1 MTEPRFCHCEFAVLV
16 QFPALRSRLC
26 SYRDTIVTRQGID
39 RLPNET
45 EADAARERRG
55 ALPQRR
61 HIVLLPGLDG
71 TGLLFEDFVRLAP
84 VGVQL
89 HVVPLPADVSD
100 YARLAEVIGPRIAR
114 RSPAPILLAESFS
127 GPLAIELAARHDVAE
142 LILCNS
148 FAVAPY
154 PRVLRAL
161 IQPGLFR
168 RRLPQALVRRYLVG
182 RSASDE
188 LVERVRVVI
197 ATVPAPTLAARLRNV
212 LSVDVRPSLAKCKV
226 PILYLRGTE
235 DRIIRDVSMKALVEA
250 ATIRVKVNQIAA
262 PHLLLQVAPK
272 QAWSAIQERELI
284 TQ

>member
-1 MTEPRFCHCEFAVLV
+1 
-16 QFPALRSRLC
+16 
-26 SYRDTIVTRQGID
+26 
-39 RLPNET
+39 
-45 EADAARERRG
+45 
-55 ALPQRR
+55 
-61 HIVLLPGLDG
+61 
-71 TGLLFEDFVRLAP
+71 
-84 VGVQL
+84 
-89 HVVPLPADVSD
+89 
-100 YARLAEVIGPRIAR
+100 
-114 RSPAPILLAESFS
+114 
-127 GPLAIELAARHDVAE
+127 
-142 LILCNS
+142 
-148 FAVAPY
+148 
-154 PRVLRAL
+154 
-161 IQPGLFR
+161 
-168 RRLPQALVRRYLVG
+168 VG

-250 ATIRVKVNQIAA
+250 VTIRVKVNQIAA